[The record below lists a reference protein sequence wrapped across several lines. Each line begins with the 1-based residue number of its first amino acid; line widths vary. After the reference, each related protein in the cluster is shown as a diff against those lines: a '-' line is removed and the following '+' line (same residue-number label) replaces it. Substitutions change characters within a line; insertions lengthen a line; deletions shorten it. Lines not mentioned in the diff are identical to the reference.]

1 MITVGTSVILD
12 FIMLSIITSALRLLR
27 RFAAEQT
34 THQPLRYSEADMSNK
49 TNELW
54 VFS

>member
-1 MITVGTSVILD
+1 
-12 FIMLSIITSALRLLR
+12 MLNEYRKNCFGCIIFNGS
-27 RFAAEQT
+27 
-34 THQPLRYSEADMSNK
+34 SEADMSNK